1 MNAHM
6 KAKPRN
12 VSSNLMNTQNIQRDK
27 SAWLL
32 FITTLLLSGLFAFV
46 NLSEFVTIGVLKQT
60 SGYPF
65 GGEGPTPWF
74 YKSAKL
80 YAAVNLVFG
89 SLFLLSLATGV
100 WSFIRAKKNVVV
112 ICFGV
117 SLFLILLQ
125 ILTGQSD

>member
-1 MNAHM
+1 MTT
-6 KAKPRN
+6 
-12 VSSNLMNTQNIQRDK
+12 LNIQRDK

-32 FITTLLLSGLFAFV
+32 FIATLLLTGLFAFV
-46 NLSEFVTIGVLKQT
+46 NLSEFVAVGVLSQT

-74 YKSAKL
+74 YRSAQL
-80 YAAVNLVFG
+80 YATVNLIFG
-89 SLFLLSLATGV
+89 LLFLLSLATGV
-100 WSFIRAKKNVVV
+100 WSFIRVKKNVLV

-125 ILTGQSD
+125 LLTGQSD